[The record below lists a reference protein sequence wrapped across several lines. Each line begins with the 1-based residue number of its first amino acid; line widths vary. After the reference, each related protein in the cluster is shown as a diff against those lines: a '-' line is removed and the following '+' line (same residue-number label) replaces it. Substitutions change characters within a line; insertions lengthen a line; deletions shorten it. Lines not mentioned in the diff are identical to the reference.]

1 MRFPLCLVLFIGTFA
16 LAHAADREALKAELV
31 KAETDFCARAAR
43 DGLPVAFAAS
53 IAPDGVLLAAG
64 YEKRGEAVV
73 RQEYAAARPGV
84 TLSWKPEIVDVAAS
98 GDLGYTTGHFELRIP
113 GENGAEPTLR
123 TGRYMTVWKRQP
135 DGTWKFVLD
144 GGVPDRPKK

>member
-1 MRFPLCLVLFIGTFA
+1 MRHLVCLVLISTATFC
-16 LAHAADREALKAELV
+16 HAADRDALKAELI
-31 KAETDFCARAAR
+31 KAENDFCAHAGR
-43 DGLPVAFAAS
+43 DGLPAAFAAA

-73 RQEYAAARPGV
+73 RQEYATARPGV
-84 TLSWKPEIVDVAAS
+84 ALTWKPEIVDVATS
-98 GDLGYTTGHFELRIP
+98 GDLGYTTGNFELRIA
-113 GENGAEPTLR
+113 GENGAEPTIR

-135 DGTWKFVLD
+135 DGSWKFVLD